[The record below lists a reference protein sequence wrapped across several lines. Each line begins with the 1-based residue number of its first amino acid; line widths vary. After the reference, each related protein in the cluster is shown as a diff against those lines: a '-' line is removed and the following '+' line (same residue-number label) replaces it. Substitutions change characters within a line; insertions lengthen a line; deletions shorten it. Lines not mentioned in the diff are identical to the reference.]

1 MLIQKSHTWRENHI
15 TPVVHVILIAFVA
28 VIIPIQIL
36 LHILVA
42 GHIIGVVGVM
52 RQAEAGSGAGHH
64 TSCGTGHTGTDLP
77 GKGSRWE
84 VTLGML

>member
-1 MLIQKSHTWRENHI
+1 MRIQKSHTWRENHI

-28 VIIPIQIL
+28 VIIPVQIL

-52 RQAEAGSGAGHH
+52 RQAEAVAVLGIIPAVVQGTLALTCRGRGAAG
-64 TSCGTGHTGTDLP
+64 
-77 GKGSRWE
+77 R
-84 VTLGML
+84 